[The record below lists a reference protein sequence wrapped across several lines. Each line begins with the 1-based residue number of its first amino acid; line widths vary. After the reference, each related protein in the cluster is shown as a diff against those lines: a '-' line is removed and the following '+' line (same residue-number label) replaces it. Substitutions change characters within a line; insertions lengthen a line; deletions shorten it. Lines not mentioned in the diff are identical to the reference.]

1 MRPNLCQLK
10 LVLCEV
16 KTLLKELKIN
26 LKYFKAVIHFLS
38 FLQGKGRERV

>member
-26 LKYFKAVIHFLS
+26 LKYFTAVIHFLS
-38 FLQGKGRERV
+38 FL

>member
-26 LKYFKAVIHFLS
+26 LKYFKAVIHCLS
-38 FLQGKGRERV
+38 FL